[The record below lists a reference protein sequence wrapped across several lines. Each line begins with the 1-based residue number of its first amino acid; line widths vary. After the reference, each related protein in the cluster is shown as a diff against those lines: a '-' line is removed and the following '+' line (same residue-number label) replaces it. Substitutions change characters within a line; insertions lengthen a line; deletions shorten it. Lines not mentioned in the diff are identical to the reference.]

1 MDVTA
6 FIHWRTSRVLL
17 VLTIRNQA
25 PKHLYTDICVKV
37 SFYFSGINAEECNA
51 RIGKVIFRFLSNGFF
66 PEWLYHITFPTEI
79 FELSS
84 CFASI
89 STFGIASIFYISHLI
104 GVYHC
109 GLINLSLMNNNVKYF
124 IFSPT
129 YLYMELQWGNII
141 LILDL

>member
-1 MDVTA
+1 M
-6 FIHWRTSRVLL
+6 H
-17 VLTIRNQA
+17 
-25 PKHLYTDICVKV
+25 
-37 SFYFSGINAEECNA
+37 
-51 RIGKVIFRFLSNGFF
+51 GKVIFRLLSNGFF

-84 CFASI
+84 CFASML
-89 STFGIASIFYISHLI
+89 TFGIASIFYISHLI

-124 IFSPT
+124 IFSPAI
-129 YLYMELQWGNII
+129 YIWNYNGGNII